1 MDIQLFELDKPKDYK
16 LKVISPLLPQPVFR
30 WILAGPSN
38 SGKTTLLKNILF
50 SKQFGYRDYFD
61 EIYLWLG
68 SEDDK
73 IDIHHLSKINGIMDE
88 KICITSSYNDER
100 LKVLLN
106 EIEQSEKNKVK
117 KSRILFVFDDMI
129 TNGISHKCKLNAI
142 DEVFIRGRHIAGG
155 ISIILSTQKYMSLN
169 NNQRLL
175 NATQITLFSGTQ
187 STDLDG
193 ISKEHNS
200 IRTREEMME
209 IFRNNLQKRFDFL
222 TVYTKENI
230 IKDKKFLSI
239 TN

>member
-1 MDIQLFELDKPKDYK
+1 MDIQLFEIEKPKDYK
-16 LKVISPLLPQPVFR
+16 LKVLSPLIPKPVFR

-50 SKQFGYRDYFD
+50 SKQFGYREYFD

-73 IDIHHLSKINGIMDE
+73 IEINHLSKINGMDE
-88 KICITSSYNDER
+88 KIFITSSYNDDR
-100 LKVLLN
+100 LKMLLN
-106 EIEQSEKNKVK
+106 EIEQDEKNKVK

-129 TNGISHKCKLNAI
+129 CGGISHKCKLNAI
-142 DEVFIRGRHIAGG
+142 DEVFIRGRHIAAG

-187 STDLDG
+187 STDLDA

-200 IRTREEMME
+200 IRTKDEMME

-222 TVYTKENI
+222 TVYTKENE

-239 TN
+239 LN